1 MTEDAPQAHDHDPT
15 LASLAQAADGSP
27 ALIAG
32 RYEIRDSIG
41 RGAFGEVFEAYDRVL
56 GRLVA
61 VKVMP
66 IAPTLGP
73 EGSENL
79 RRFQVEARAV
89 SRLTHPNIIT
99 VHDFGQ
105 GERFAW
111 IVMELVIGETLTA
124 ALRRT
129 GPPPLAE
136 TSRVICALLAALH
149 AAHERGI
156 VHRDVKPSNI
166 LLEMSIDE
174 GLGAVRLSD
183 FGIAR
188 TDAEDRTAVG
198 QMMGTPWV
206 MAPEQLR
213 GETVDRRTDLWAVGC
228 ILYEMLTGERPFSG
242 TMPGIFHRIQN
253 EDPKPP
259 TLLRAE
265 LPQAV
270 DGLIARA
277 LAKAPDDRFATAED
291 MAAAVRDALTE
302 APRWKDAP
310 PLPGLGPEDPR
321 QYALVPSAPAPPPPA
336 PARRRFGAGLVLGLL
351 GGLLLGMAATRLASL
366 VPVVVV
372 EQRSAAPR
380 AMEPPAAAPALLSAA
395 PAPVPAADSPPTTL
409 GGATPGDHVAAAAVG
424 GMAQD
429 GGEPRPADTPALL
442 SEPPVAAPRAE
453 APVAP
458 PPSMTPD
465 PPPPAAPPGLAPR
478 VAPLAGL
485 GEGPPW
491 PVALAHPLAVREPAG
506 GEPHPAIL
514 GYRLTLPPAAPAPAP
529 EPPPRA
535 AESPVPPRA
544 GGQQPA
550 DGSAGRQDV
559 AATTLAPPRLPL
571 CSPERLRIRTG
582 SHNGFGRIVF
592 EWSEAV
598 GYRITQGDAGI
609 TVAFPDAGCRPSP
622 EGIRPARNLR
632 GVEPEA
638 NGAPG
643 LVLRVAPGTQLRDLR
658 LGTRVVVDLSDP
670 ASR

>member
-1 MTEDAPQAHDHDPT
+1 MTEGAPQAHDHDPT

-66 IAPTLGP
+66 IAQTLGP
-73 EGSENL
+73 EGRESL
-79 RRFQVEARAV
+79 RRFQIEARAV

-166 LLEMSIDE
+166 LLEMSLDE

-291 MAAAVRDALTE
+291 MAAAVRDALIE

-321 QYALVPSAPAPPPPA
+321 RYALVPSAPAPPPPA

-366 VPVVVV
+366 VPVLAV
-372 EQRSAAPR
+372 EQRSAVRSAL
-380 AMEPPAAAPALLSAA
+380 EPPATPPALLSAA
-395 PAPVPAADSPPTTL
+395 PATVPAADSPPTTP
-409 GGATPGDHVAAAAVG
+409 GGTTPGEHLAAAALG
-424 GMAQD
+424 GVAED
-429 GGEPRPADTPALL
+429 REEPRPADMPAPLP
-442 SEPPVAAPRAE
+442 EPPVAAPRAE

-458 PPSMTPD
+458 PPAMTPD
-465 PPPPAAPPGLAPR
+465 PPPSAAPPR

-491 PVALAHPLAVREPAG
+491 PVALAPPLAVREPTG
-506 GEPHPAIL
+506 GEPQPAGPGL
-514 GYRLTLPPAAPAPAP
+514 RLPLSPAAPAPAP
-529 EPPPRA
+529 EPPPLA
-535 AESPVPPRA
+535 AESPVPPPA
-544 GGQQPA
+544 TALQPA
-550 DGSAGRQDV
+550 DGNGARPDI
-559 AATTLAPPRLPL
+559 AATTPAPPRLPL

-582 SHNGFGRIVF
+582 SHDGFGRIVF

-598 GYRITQGDAGI
+598 GYRVTQGDAGI
-609 TVAFPDAGCRPSP
+609 TVAFPDAGCRPSA
-622 EGIRPARNLR
+622 EGVRPARNLR
-632 GVEPEA
+632 GAEPEA

-643 LVLRVAPGTQLRDLR
+643 LVLRIAPGTQLRDFR
-658 LGTRVVVDLSDP
+658 LGTRVVVDLFDP